1 MASSHVLLDQV
12 DIAFDDERAVASA
25 GLLLPA
31 TLAERLGIEQAA
43 DQLVDLGDR
52 PGAARPGRKL
62 LTLVH
67 ALVAGGD
74 CIDDVELLRCGST
87 ASVLGHRVMAA
98 STVGTWLRSF
108 TFGHVRQLDRVTGEI
123 LSRAW
128 AAGAGPDDGPLT
140 VDVDSTICEVH
151 GYHKQGACYGYTH
164 RLGYHPLL
172 ATRAGSGE
180 VLHARLRKGS
190 ANTARGIV
198 RFVDELVARCRRA
211 GASGELTFRMDS
223 GFWSAKLIKR
233 LRRHRVRYSI
243 TVRQTKTVRAAIAAI
258 PEAAWAPIAYQ
269 PDGVAQVAETP
280 YRGDRLIVRR
290 VRNLDDQQQLF
301 PTWRYHAF
309 VTNRVGTTT
318 WLDADH
324 RRHAVCELAIRDLKA
339 GAGLAHLP
347 SGRFAANAA
356 WLLAATLAHN
366 LLRWTASL
374 GLGYRDQQTVA
385 KTLRRTL
392 LALPGR
398 LTRSPPAD
406 PASARRLAVGPL
418 VRHGAGSAALHPVP
432 DLTAPRPRLGLSAA
446 ANCSRLPV
454 TASEGSPGCT
464 TTSSRLSPATS
475 CGSAVTQRERPHA
488 TPGAASGNQPPHS
501 RIGGSRLSSPRWRSL
516 DLPGDG
522 HEDSLRGREISK
534 DDHQASGITPLPAVA
549 WARRTLSPWV
559 AQRWAWCSS
568 RSTVAVARVLG
579 MISSKPAGWRLEL
592 TATERFS

>member
-1 MASSHVLLDQV
+1 MIPEPEDTFSMPSSHVVLDQV

-31 TLAERLGIEQAA
+31 TLAERLGVEQVA

-52 PGAARPGRKL
+52 PGAARSGRKL

-67 ALVAGGD
+67 AMVAGGD
-74 CIDDVELLRCGST
+74 CIDDVELLRAGST

-108 TFGHVRQLDRVTGEI
+108 TFGHVRQLDRLTETI
-123 LSRAW
+123 LGRAW
-128 AAGAGPDDGPLT
+128 AAGAGPGDGPLV

-172 ATRAGSGE
+172 ATRADSGE
-180 VLHARLRKGS
+180 VLHARLRKGA
-190 ANTARGIV
+190 ANTARGIA
-198 RFVDELVARCRRA
+198 RFVDELIARLRRA

-223 GFWSAKLIKR
+223 GFWSAKLVRR
-233 LRRHRVRYSI
+233 LRRHRVRYPI

-258 PEAAWAPIAYQ
+258 PEPAWIQIPYV
-269 PDGVAQVAETP
+269 PDGVAEVAEAP

-290 VRNLDDQQQLF
+290 VRNQGDQAQLF

-309 VTNRVGTTT
+309 VTNRVGTMLE
-318 WLDADH
+318 LDADH

-347 SGRFAANAA
+347 SGQFNANAA

-366 LLRWTASL
+366 LLRWTATL
-374 GLGYRDQQTVA
+374 GLGVRDQQTVA

-398 LTRSPPAD
+398 LTRSG
-406 PASARRLAVGPL
+406 RQWRLHL
-418 VRHGAGSAALHPVP
+418 
-432 DLTAPRPRLGLSAA
+432 
-446 ANCSRLPV
+446 
-454 TASEGSPGCT
+454 
-464 TTSSRLSPATS
+464 
-475 CGSAVTQRERPHA
+475 
-488 TPGAASGNQPPHS
+488 
-501 RIGGSRLSSPRWRSL
+501 
-516 DLPGDG
+516 
-522 HEDSLRGREISK
+522 
-534 DDHQASGITPLPAVA
+534 
-549 WARRTLSPWV
+549 
-559 AQRWAWCSS
+559 
-568 RSTVAVARVLG
+568 
-579 MISSKPAGWRLEL
+579 PAGWPWAHSFTMALARLRCIPYP
-592 TATERFS
+592 T